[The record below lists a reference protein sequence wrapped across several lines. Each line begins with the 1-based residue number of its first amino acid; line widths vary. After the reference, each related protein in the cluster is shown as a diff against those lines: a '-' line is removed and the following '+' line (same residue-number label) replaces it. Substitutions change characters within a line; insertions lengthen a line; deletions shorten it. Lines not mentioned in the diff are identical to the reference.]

1 MAATRRPPA
10 KRQQQRKPATRNAP
24 AKRAA
29 PSKHSRARAA
39 GSAGHPAPPYVDDSA
54 SLEAYS
60 SGREQ
65 WLAAGNS
72 EDTYTDPSAT
82 PAQPEGPSQLEE
94 TDAGGGRSFLKQY
107 GPYQPGGAQGDA
119 AGLILGA
126 LSTAFLINVLNG
138 TWQAWLYAKF
148 LNKVKVTTV
157 LPGGGGAPETKNPDG
172 SITTPQI
179 TNNPDGSQT
188 IPGGST

>member
-29 PSKHSRARAA
+29 PGKHARASAA
-39 GSAGHPAPPYVDDSA
+39 GRAGHPAPPYVDDSA

-60 SGREQ
+60 TGREQ

-72 EDTYTDPSAT
+72 EDTYTDPATTPAAT
-82 PAQPEGPSQLEE
+82 PELEQ
-94 TDAGGGRSFLKQY
+94 TGAPAGGRQWSKTY
-107 GPYQPGGAQGDA
+107 GPYQPSGGQGDA
-119 AGLILGA
+119 AGLILGF
-126 LSTAFLINVLNG
+126 LGTAFLINVLNG

-148 LNKVKVTTV
+148 LNRVKVTTV

-179 TNNPDGSQT
+179 TTGPGGSQT
-188 IPGGST
+188 IPGGAT